1 MELDSYDRK
10 LLRLLQEN
18 NKLSQRDLAEAVSL
32 SASAVNRRI
41 AALEEAGVIRAN
53 VSVVDAAAL
62 GRPITILVGVK
73 LENERLDLLDEVCN
87 RFVSRPEVQQVYYVT
102 GDFDFMLVLNVRS
115 MTEYGADA
123 GTVPGFRKREKLQ
136 DPRRHA
142 PGQGD
147 AERGDRLTGCGLRSA
162 PLSQAPGAR
171 KNGDAVRRRSS
182 ARMRSVTGSARCA
195 LTGLRRRKNGAW
207 RAALFPSWP
216 FDGQVP

>member
-18 NKLSQRDLAEAVSL
+18 SKLSQRDLADAVNL

-62 GRPITILVGVK
+62 GRPITILVEVK

-102 GDFDFMLVLNVRS
+102 GDYDFLLVLNVRS
-115 MTEYGADA
+115 MSEY
-123 GTVPGFRKREKLQ
+123 E
-136 DPRRHA
+136 
-142 PGQGD
+142 
-147 AERGDRLTGCGLRSA
+147 
-162 PLSQAPGAR
+162 
-171 KNGDAVRRRSS
+171 
-182 ARMRSVTGSARCA
+182 A
-195 LTGLRRRKNGAW
+195 LTRELFLVSGNVKSFKTQVAMRRAKVTLNVAI
-207 RAALFPSWP
+207 
-216 FDGQVP
+216 D